1 MRSSGG
7 APEFSN
13 PVRSM
18 EGPDL
23 MRRLEVATVELK
35 HWCGCAKE
43 QDEGGSKGKMIK
55 TPVPIYKGVDT
66 RHAWESRRPKSSCGY
81 MDASV
86 FGMLIKIRIS

>member
-7 APEFSN
+7 APEFS
-13 PVRSM
+13 
-18 EGPDL
+18 GPIRL
-23 MRRLEVATVELK
+23 MQRPGLMQWSEVAAAELE

-43 QDEGGSKGKMIK
+43 EDEGGSEGEMIK

-66 RHAWESRRPKSSCGY
+66 RHARESRRPKSSCGY

-86 FGMLIKIRIS
+86 FGRLIKISIN